1 MIAVQLF
8 SAVRRQ
14 FGSIPQCSPSVQ
26 ENYFIDLL
34 RELAP
39 KPRSLKR
46 SISGPT
52 SDDVQVIGGRSSQL
66 CIQKVKKQESQ
77 SIMTIPAVKRL
88 QSSEQNMLPLNLQCG
103 NFPTTQDSGFPFAE
117 SRVPTDFQSETV
129 NNFIPISSV
138 IDISQP
144 VQDSIS
150 LLRQWFRNLNVN
162 SLTPVIPPSGNLA
175 AYVPRSYTLS
185 QLVRLGVDLSRLEAI
200 PGAANFLVKLDFH
213 KSVEPVL
220 WKFHHHGFCAAQ
232 IARVCTAFP
241 KMFQLPL
248 SEIDSRINYF
258 IQHGFITST
267 IPEMFCRCPAILAS
281 TSVDVDRQL
290 GNIQVLFQLTADD
303 LRACITS
310 VPKAIIHPLGKIKD
324 VYVVL
329 TKMMGFPN
337 PVARSL
343 VCSAPKL
350 LVTERERLATNFVF
364 MHSRLNLPLESIQM
378 WPSVLSSAPHLLS
391 QRATFLIR
399 HGLLQT
405 DPTRPL
411 YTPLDKVVE
420 GTDAHFCKAFGR
432 VEESQFNIFLKTL

>member
-1 MIAVQLF
+1 MATVRLF
-8 SAVRRQ
+8 SAVRQ
-14 FGSIPQCSPSVQ
+14 FGSISQCSPSVQ

-39 KPRSLKR
+39 KSRSLKC
-46 SISGPT
+46 SVSGPT
-52 SDDVQVIGGRSSQL
+52 SDNVQITSRRCRQL
-66 CIQKVKKQESQ
+66 SIQKVKRQESQ
-77 SIMTIPAVKRL
+77 SMMTIPAAKHL
-88 QSSEQNMLPLNLQCG
+88 QSSELNMLSLNLQCG
-103 NFPTTQDSGFPFAE
+103 NFPTAQDSGFPFAE
-117 SRVPTDFQSETV
+117 FSVPADFQSETV

-138 IDISQP
+138 IDTGQS

-150 LLRQWFRNLNVN
+150 LLRQWFRRLDIN
-162 SLTPVIPPSGNLA
+162 SLTPIIPPSGNLA

-185 QLVRLGVDLSRLEAI
+185 QLVRLGVDLSKLEAI
-200 PGAANFLVKLDFH
+200 PGAANFLVKLDFP

-220 WKFHHHGFCAAQ
+220 WKLHHHGFCASQ

-241 KMFQLPL
+241 KLFQLPL
-248 SEIDSRINYF
+248 NEIDSRINYF
-258 IQHGFITST
+258 VQHGFNTSI

-303 LRACITS
+303 LRVCITS
-310 VPKAIIHPLGKIKD
+310 IPKAIVYPLGKIKD

-329 TKMMGFPN
+329 TKMMGFSN

-391 QRATFLIR
+391 QRATFLVR

-420 GTDAHFCKAFGR
+420 GTDADFCEAFGR
-432 VEESQFNIFLKTL
+432 VEESQFNTFLKTL